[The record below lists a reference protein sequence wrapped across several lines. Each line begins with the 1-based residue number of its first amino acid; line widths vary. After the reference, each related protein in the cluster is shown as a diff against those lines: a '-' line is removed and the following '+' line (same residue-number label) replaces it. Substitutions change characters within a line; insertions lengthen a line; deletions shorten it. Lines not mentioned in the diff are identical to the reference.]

1 MKATYLLAG
10 ACLAVAGTVQA
21 QPATFAAQ
29 LQAALTT
36 GGESLAAGD
45 FGAAAGSLVG
55 ADGLVQGSAAE
66 SLNHSLVGLAEQDPE
81 AVQAGVEDL
90 AASLQAEGGPLDQLT
105 GGLPPG
111 GLEGGGLSPDALADL
126 LPEQAGLP
134 GL

>member
-1 MKATYLLAG
+1 MKTSHLLAG
-10 ACLAVAGTVQA
+10 ACLAVAGTVHA

-29 LQAALTT
+29 LQAALTSS
-36 GGESLAAGD
+36 GESLAAGD

-55 ADGLVQGSAAE
+55 ADGLIQGSAAE
-66 SLNHSLVGLAEQDPE
+66 SLNRSLVGLAEQDPA
-81 AVQAGVEDL
+81 AVQAGVEEL

-105 GGLPPG
+105 GGL
-111 GLEGGGLSPDALADL
+111 SPDALAGL